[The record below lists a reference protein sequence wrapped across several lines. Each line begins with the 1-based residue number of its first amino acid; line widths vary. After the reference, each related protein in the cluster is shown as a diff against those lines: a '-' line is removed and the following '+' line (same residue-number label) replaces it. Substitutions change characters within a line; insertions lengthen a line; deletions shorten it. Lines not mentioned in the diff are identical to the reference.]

1 MTLSDR
7 KTNNKGILN
16 KWVLFSCFAV
26 LIFTWLLMPV
36 SQANAETRKYKVNNQ
51 ITRFE
56 YIPILDTPGHIVGVF
71 ERQGEVLFE
80 DGEKA
85 KQILRGTID
94 LNRGKGTV
102 QLPLQKWKVRLKY
115 HQAENSPF

>member
-16 KWVLFSCFAV
+16 KWVLFSSFAV

-36 SQANAETRKYKVNNQ
+36 SQVNAETRKYKVNNQ